1 MRGPPRQPSHRSA
14 TVPDTLLPDPE
25 TAPQFYEGV
34 PAKRLVAW
42 FVDMILV
49 VALTLVVVVATFF
62 IAIFIF
68 PLVLLVVNLGYRS
81 YFVARNSATPGMRF
95 VGIELRNREGAH
107 LEPVEAV
114 LHSVAYTL
122 VAAFVLPLVI
132 SIVLILT
139 SARKQGLHDMFLGT
153 AAINRPL

>member
-1 MRGPPRQPSHRSA
+1 MPE
-14 TVPDTLLPDPE
+14 TLLPDPD

-42 FVDMILV
+42 LVDVVLV
-49 VALTLVVVVATFF
+49 LALSLLIVLATFF
-62 IAIFIF
+62 LAVFIF
-68 PLVLLVVNLGYRS
+68 PLVLLMVNLGYRS

-107 LEPVEAV
+107 LEPMEAV
-114 LHSVAYTL
+114 LHTIAYTL
-122 VAAFVLPLVI
+122 VAALLLPLVI

-139 SARKQGLHDMFLGT
+139 SPRKQGLHDMFMGT